1 MCVYV
6 FHWWCPSGSCNT
18 LQRRPLFRIV
28 RFVRSILIVF
38 ISGRMLTILGKS
50 RSSFCFIF
58 SKLIHTGI
66 TVLTYLRLITPL
78 FGPCTYTAVVANV
91 NNYRIFANHG
101 QWYHS
106 LWHDIILNSYIATG
120 QTMDRRVKVRLFN
133 FQVEKRVRSRIR
145 ACSSTSSAWCICHKY
160 VPPCCTIVPRTCQ
173 VALYIWRECGHPCV

>member
-1 MCVYV
+1 MSPLFNVLDLRRVTRTGGSMCVYV
-6 FHWWCPSGSCNT
+6 FHWCCPSGSCNT

-101 QWYHS
+101 Q
-106 LWHDIILNSYIATG
+106 
-120 QTMDRRVKVRLFN
+120 
-133 FQVEKRVRSRIR
+133 
-145 ACSSTSSAWCICHKY
+145 
-160 VPPCCTIVPRTCQ
+160 
-173 VALYIWRECGHPCV
+173 